1 MAVTLGELSV
11 EYRSS
16 GDLLRA
22 RLRILRRACRESRDR
37 EEVWHLQRRI
47 AALAEM
53 LRQVNELT
61 ELTAHYY
68 ERGYTRNAK
77 YTL

>member
-1 MAVTLGELSV
+1 MTLRELSP
-11 EYRSS
+11 EYQHS

-22 RLRILRRACRESRDR
+22 RLRILRRACRESKDPD
-37 EEVWHLQRRI
+37 EVWHLQRRI
-47 AALAEM
+47 AELALM

-61 ELTAHYY
+61 ELTARYY

>member
-1 MAVTLGELSV
+1 MTLLELSP
-11 EYRSS
+11 EYRAS

-22 RLRILRRACRESRDR
+22 RLRILRRDCRAARDR
-37 EEVWHLQRRI
+37 EEIWQLQRRI

-61 ELTAHYY
+61 ELTARYY